1 MSDVREIEV
10 GTVRVFDGTV
20 ISDSKEQAVKVLE
33 EAAEVLE
40 AWKGYDEDRKVS
52 EELGSAAKILLA
64 DELADVVHAAY
75 NLAYACG
82 VEMDLAMVRCEQ
94 RNRERGRI

>member
-10 GTVRVFDGTV
+10 GTVRVFDALIG
-20 ISDSKEQAVKVLE
+20 DCKPQALKVLE
-33 EAAEVLE
+33 EESEVVE

-64 DELADVVHAAY
+64 DELADVVQAAC
-75 NLAYACG
+75 NLAFVCG
-82 VEMDLAMVRCEQ
+82 IDMRAALDRCEQ
-94 RNRERGRI
+94 RNMVRGRIS